1 MHYRWH
7 TLHGQTL
14 PLFRRDKQG
23 RVELLFCELPTGRIV
38 GIPAWMTDPASAS
51 YSLGPPVIAV
61 EALEALRELLSA
73 IRGAGEIG
81 LTVLD
86 NQRVREEGY
95 ETIRTRVLAQEIVIR
110 MRQV

>member
-1 MHYRWH
+1 
-7 TLHGQTL
+7 
-14 PLFRRDKQG
+14 
-23 RVELLFCELPTGRIV
+23 
-38 GIPAWMTDPASAS
+38 MTDPASAG

-86 NQRVREEGY
+86 NQPVREEGY
-95 ETIRTRVLAQEIVIR
+95 ETIRTSIGPARESASEEGVGTEPYCMPTRSGSKDCGGA
-110 MRQV
+110 